1 MKPITHARKT
11 MLLNYFDVL
20 ETQLRFALKEAAASG
35 EAKDEA
41 FISLVA
47 MQVQERLTD
56 DETGGASGPTFKQIC
71 KTLENVLDAD
81 FMPEAKGDP
90 VKAVRLLKQQLKG
103 QTEFTP
109 PPGGIW
115 QAAKGGAARYEPGG
129 RKPAKSRKHEGKG
142 GKTDRPGKP
151 DRAGPSDKPGK
162 PDQAAGPARPARP
175 ESGRKPR
182 PSTDAPRRGKSPKPA
197 GRRRPG

>member
-1 MKPITHARKT
+1 

-20 ETQLRFALKEAAASG
+20 ETQLRFALKDAAASG

-41 FISLVA
+41 FIGLVA
-47 MQVQERLTD
+47 VQVQERLTD
-56 DETGGASGPTFKQIC
+56 DEAGGASGPTFKQIC

-81 FMPEAKGDP
+81 FMPDAKGDP

-115 QAAKGGAARYEPGG
+115 QAAKGGAARYEAGG
-129 RKPAKSRKHEGKG
+129 RKPAKSRKHEGK
-142 GKTDRPGKP
+142 DGKP
-151 DRAGPSDKPGK
+151 GRPDKPGRPGPSDKPGK
-162 PDQAAGPARPARP
+162 PGKPDEAARQARP
-175 ESGRKPR
+175 EGARKPR
-182 PSTDAPRRGKSPKPA
+182 PSADAPRRGKSPKPA
-197 GRRRPG
+197 GRRKPG

>member
-20 ETQLRFALKEAAASG
+20 ETQLRFALKEAAARG
-35 EAKDEA
+35 EATDEA
-41 FISLVA
+41 FIGLVA

-56 DETGGASGPTFKQIC
+56 DEAGGASGPTFKQIS

-129 RKPAKSRKHEGKG
+129 RKPAKSRKPGRKDD
-142 GKTDRPGKP
+142 KRGKP
-151 DRAGPSDKPGK
+151 GPSDKPGK
-162 PDQAAGPARPARP
+162 PDQTARAARPTRAEGARN
-175 ESGRKPR
+175 PR
-182 PSTDAPRRGKSPKPA
+182 PAADAPRPGKSPKPA
-197 GRRRPG
+197 GRRKPH

>member
-20 ETQLRFALKEAAASG
+20 ETQLRFALKDAAVSG

-81 FMPEAKGDP
+81 FMLDAQGDP

-109 PPGGIW
+109 PADGIW
-115 QAAKGGAARYEPGG
+115 KAAKGGAARYEAGG
-129 RKPAKSRKHEGKG
+129 RKPAKSRKPEGKG
-142 GKTDRPGKP
+142 AKGAKGAKGGKP
-151 DRAGPSDKPGK
+151 GPSDKPGK
-162 PDQAAGPARPARP
+162 PDQAARVARAAKP
-175 ESGRKPR
+175 EGARKPR
-182 PSTDAPRRGKSPKPA
+182 KSTDAPRPGKSPRPA
-197 GRRRPG
+197 GRRKPS

>member
-1 MKPITHARKT
+1 LKPITHARKT

-20 ETQLRFALKEAAASG
+20 ETQLRFALNDAAARG
-35 EAKDEA
+35 EATDEA

-56 DETGGASGPTFKQIC
+56 DEAGGASGPTFKQIS

-142 GKTDRPGKP
+142 SKPGKS
-151 DRAGPSDKPGK
+151 GQSDKPGK
-162 PDQAAGPARPARP
+162 PDQAARAARPTRA
-175 ESGRKPR
+175 EGARKPR
-182 PSTDAPRRGKSPKPA
+182 PAAHAPRPGKSPRPA
-197 GRRRPG
+197 GRRKPG

>member
-20 ETQLRFALKEAAASG
+20 ETQLRFALKDAAARG
-35 EAKDEA
+35 EATDEA
-41 FISLVA
+41 FISLVT

-56 DETGGASGPTFKQIC
+56 DEAGGASGPTFKQIS
-71 KTLENVLDAD
+71 KTLENVLDPD

-142 GKTDRPGKP
+142 GKPGKP
-151 DRAGPSDKPGK
+151 GKSGKSGQADKPGK
-162 PDQAAGPARPARP
+162 PDQAVRTARPARP
-175 ESGRKPR
+175 EGARKPR
-182 PSTDAPRRGKSPKPA
+182 PSADAPRPGKSPKPA
-197 GRRRPG
+197 GRRKPG

>member
-1 MKPITHARKT
+1 LKPITHARKT

-20 ETQLRFALKEAAASG
+20 ETQLRFALKDAAARG

-41 FISLVA
+41 FVSLVA
-47 MQVQERLTD
+47 MQVQERLVD
-56 DETGGASGPTFKQIC
+56 DEAGGASGPTFKQIC

-81 FMPEAKGDP
+81 FMPDAKGDP

-115 QAAKGGAARYEPGG
+115 RAAKGGAARYEAGP
-129 RKPAKSRKHEGKG
+129 RAPKKSRKPEGKG
-142 GKTDRPGKP
+142 GKPGRSGKP
-151 DRAGPSDKPGK
+151 DKPGQSEKSGK
-162 PDQAAGPARPARP
+162 PEQAVGVARAAKP
-175 ESGRKPR
+175 EGARKPR
-182 PSTDAPRRGKSPKPA
+182 KSTDAPRPGKSPRPA
-197 GRRRPG
+197 GRRKPG